1 MGAGRMGGSGRGG
14 GFSVT
19 QTSVASN
26 QPGQPSASPQPPE
39 DLVAKQAVVDKR
51 ASELAAAIPEFVEPA
66 TWESAGG
73 TGRIQ
78 AAAGALIVR
87 QTRDVHLKIMEFLSS
102 FW

>member
-1 MGAGRMGGSGRGG
+1 MGGA
-14 GFSVT
+14 FSVRQMSATST
-19 QTSVASN
+19 QPDPSNAN
-26 QPGQPSASPQPPE
+26 QPSSDDIVKQ
-39 DLVAKQAVVDKR
+39 QAVVDKR
-51 ASELAAAIPEFVEPA
+51 ALELAAAIPEFIEPA

-102 FW
+102 F